1 LQREEYDVNTEIL
14 ALNHEMTDFSHLP
27 LGNEPTQTIDL
38 QSLFAPDVSQTG
50 VFDLRDIAS
59 TSFGKLLD
67 ALPVPVL
74 LIDKWFFV
82 VFVNQSC
89 EKLSMDYREIQGMR
103 FTDLLPNPVDVN
115 RATTL
120 KNKTMKL
127 LERVFADRSPQR
139 AEAILDIGTHKI
151 WARLNLR
158 SVRLSSD
165 RHIMVIIEDITSE
178 RTNQRAFQK
187 DELKL
192 RESVIELKDRLRRI
206 VHELADTQQKL
217 KAETTA
223 HEETRRQLQDLLDE
237 ADNSQR
243 I

>member
-1 LQREEYDVNTEIL
+1 MDVSTEVV
-14 ALNHEMTDFSHLP
+14 ASNHEMMEFSHLP
-27 LGNEPTQTIDL
+27 LGEEPTQTIDL
-38 QSLFAPDVSQTG
+38 QSLFGSDVSQTG

-89 EKLSMDYREIQGMR
+89 DKLSMDYREMQGMR
-103 FTDLLPNPVDVN
+103 FTDLLPNPVDVT

-120 KNKTMKL
+120 KNKTMTL

-139 AEAILDIGTHKI
+139 AEAILDIGAHKI

-178 RTNQRAFQK
+178 RTNQRAIQK
-187 DELKL
+187 DDQKL
-192 RESVIELKDRLRRI
+192 RDSLTELKDRLRRI
-206 VHELADTQQKL
+206 VHELAETQQKL
-217 KAETTA
+217 KLETTA
-223 HEETRRQLQDLLDE
+223 HEETKRHFSDLVDSP
-237 ADNSQR
+237 AR
-243 I
+243 A

>member
-1 LQREEYDVNTEIL
+1 VNTEIP
-14 ALNHEMTDFSHLP
+14 ALDSEVNELSHLP
-27 LGNEPTQTIDL
+27 LGSESTQTIDL
-38 QSLFAPDVSQTG
+38 QSLFSSDVSQTG

-89 EKLSMDYREIQGMR
+89 EKLSVDYKEIHGRR
-103 FTDLLPNPVDVN
+103 FTDLLANPPDAS
-115 RATTL
+115 RATVL

-127 LERVFADRSPQR
+127 LERVFSDRSPQR
-139 AEAILDIGTHKI
+139 AEAILNIGSQKI

-158 SVRLSSD
+158 TVRLSSD

-178 RTNQRAFQK
+178 RTHQRTSQK
-187 DELKL
+187 DEQNLRMSLMLLK
-192 RESVIELKDRLRRI
+192 ERLNRV
-206 VHELADTQQKL
+206 VHDLADTQLKL
-217 KAETTA
+217 KQEQAT
-223 HEETRRQLQDLLDE
+223 HEETRRCLRTLVEDSG
-237 ADNSQR
+237 NM
-243 I
+243 

>member
-1 LQREEYDVNTEIL
+1 MNTENL
-14 ALNHEMTDFSHLP
+14 AFNHEVTEMPHLP
-27 LGNEPTQTIDL
+27 LGNESTQTIDL
-38 QSLFAPDVSQTG
+38 QSLFAPDLSQTG

-67 ALPVPVL
+67 AVPVPVL

-89 EKLSMDYREIQGMR
+89 EKLSPDYKGIAGVR
-103 FTDLLPNPVDVN
+103 FTDLLPNPGDPT

-120 KNKTMKL
+120 KTKTMKL

-139 AEAILDIGTHKI
+139 AEAILEIGAHRVWT
-151 WARLNLR
+151 RLNLR

-165 RHIMVIIEDITSE
+165 RHIMVIIEDVTSE

-187 DELKL
+187 GEQKL
-192 RESVIELKDRLRRI
+192 RESLVTLQDRLRRI
-206 VHELADTQQKL
+206 VHELVETQQRL
-217 KAETTA
+217 NQETVAHAETKQ
-223 HEETRRQLQDLLDE
+223 QLRGLLE
-237 ADNSQR
+237 SPRAT
-243 I
+243 